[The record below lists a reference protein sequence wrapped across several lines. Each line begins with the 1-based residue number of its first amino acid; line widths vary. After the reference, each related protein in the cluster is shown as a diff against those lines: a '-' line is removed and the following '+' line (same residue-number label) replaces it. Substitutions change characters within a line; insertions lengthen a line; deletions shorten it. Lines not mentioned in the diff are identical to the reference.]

1 MFIDTLKNIVI
12 TLVTILIFI
21 SAVELISPNNKMK
34 KYIQFVLGLILV
46 TVILN
51 PILQFVSNGDKS
63 VLDGIQS
70 YEQVFAKNENKINL
84 DNTKTFEN
92 DETKGDAKKKAF
104 IINFNKNCDN
114 LLKNKYEN
122 MTFKSDIDCD
132 VDFTNITLNVKKLK
146 IGVGENKINQI
157 RKIVI
162 NNDVKSSA
170 KEENKE
176 YTEIVNFVSSE
187 LNIPKEKIEV
197 YQVKLDSGGV

>member
-70 YEQVFAKNENKINL
+70 YEEAFAKNENKVNV

-114 LLKNKYEN
+114 LLKNEYKN

-132 VDFTNITLNVKKLK
+132 VDFTKIALNVKKLK

-157 RKIVI
+157 KKIVI
-162 NNDVKSSA
+162 NNEAKSST

-176 YTEIVNFVSSE
+176 YTEIINFVSSE

-197 YQVKLDSGGV
+197 YKLEE

>member
-51 PILQFVSNGDKS
+51 PILQFISNGDKS
-63 VLDGIQS
+63 VLDGIQT
-70 YEQVFAKNENKINL
+70 YEKVFSQNENKANL
-84 DNTKTFEN
+84 DNTNTFEN
-92 DETKGDAKKKAF
+92 DKDKGDARKKAF
-104 IINFNKNCDN
+104 IENFNKNCDN
-114 LLKNKYEN
+114 LLKSQYKN
-122 MTFKSDIDCD
+122 MTFKSEIDCD
-132 VDFTNITLNVKKLK
+132 VNFTDITLNVKKLK
-146 IGVGENKINQI
+146 IGVGEDKINKIK
-157 RKIVI
+157 KIVI
-162 NNDVKSSA
+162 NKTVESST

-176 YTEIVNFVSSE
+176 YTEIINFVSSE

-197 YQVKLDSGGV
+197 YNSEE

>member
-70 YEQVFAKNENKINL
+70 YEQVFAKKENKINL

-92 DETKGDAKKKAF
+92 DETKGDANKKAF

-132 VDFTNITLNVKKLK
+132 VDFTNINLNVKKLK

-176 YTEIVNFVSSE
+176 YTEIVDFVSSE